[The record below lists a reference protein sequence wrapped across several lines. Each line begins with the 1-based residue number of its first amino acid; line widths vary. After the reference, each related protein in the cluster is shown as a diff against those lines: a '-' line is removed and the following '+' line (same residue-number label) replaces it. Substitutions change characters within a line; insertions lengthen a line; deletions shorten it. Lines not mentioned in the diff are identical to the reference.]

1 MDATVTLQAGL
12 SSLYPELAGATPDL
26 LEHAESII
34 LRVLN
39 EGGEE
44 LQRALLEFYGRERE
58 RGSTKAASPPH
69 QPHLS
74 SLVQSAG
81 TPSTPGVGVSEVARR
96 RLHRLTNPTYRH
108 WSNRLELPPRPES
121 VQRIQALWQP

>member
-1 MDATVTLQAGL
+1 MDATGKLQAGL
-12 SSLYPELAGATPDL
+12 ASLYPELAGATPDL

-44 LQRALLEFYGRERE
+44 LQIALLEHYGQER
-58 RGSTKAASPPH
+58 
-69 QPHLS
+69 
-74 SLVQSAG
+74 
-81 TPSTPGVGVSEVARR
+81 VSEVARK
-96 RLHRLTNPTYRH
+96 RLHRLTNPTYRR
-108 WSNRLELPPRPES
+108 WSNRLNLPPRSAS

>member
-1 MDATVTLQAGL
+1 MDAAVTLQAGL

-44 LQRALLEFYGRERE
+44 LQRALLEFYGRER
-58 RGSTKAASPPH
+58 
-69 QPHLS
+69 
-74 SLVQSAG
+74 
-81 TPSTPGVGVSEVARR
+81 VSEVARR

-108 WSNRLELPPRPES
+108 WSNRLKLPPRPES